1 MISLM
6 LFGLAIPLAVLGA
19 IALRLT
25 VAVYTGIRPEIAAM
39 PTRRPRGEPEVAATL
54 TRPTPATGGTD
65 ITATSPIGTEQ
76 RITGAPPADVPAD
89 EEAEPGPMTIPAFK
103 MAFATLAIV
112 LFGTAFLTGA
122 VRLVV
127 LALMAILQGKGM
139 VGPGDHGQVATVAE
153 AMLLP
158 VAFFLLALLL
168 RDLLPTTFNNA
179 CVLAALSLVA
189 FCLVVLL
196 WYAVLWVVLTLG
208 GWLFTWLKPT
218 PVPTAALLLA
228 VPLLVRAFFRLDL
241 AGRSGQNRCR

>member
-1 MISLM
+1 MISFA
-6 LFGLAIPLAVLGA
+6 LFILAIPLAVLGA

-25 VAVYTGIRPEIAAM
+25 VAVYTGLRPELA
-39 PTRRPRGEPEVAATL
+39 PRPRLEPDLVGSFA
-54 TRPTPATGGTD
+54 RPTPAEGGTD
-65 ITATSPIGTEQ
+65 FTATSPLGTEQ
-76 RITGAPPADVPAD
+76 RITGEPPADAPTD
-89 EEAEPGPMTIPAFK
+89 EEAEPGPLTLPAFK

-122 VRLVV
+122 VRLVM
-127 LALMAILQGKGM
+127 LALMAILQSKGM
-139 VGPGDHGQVATVAE
+139 VGPGDHGPVATVAE

-158 VAFFLLALLL
+158 VGFFLLALLL

-218 PVPTAALLLA
+218 PAPTAALLLA
-228 VPLLVRAFFRLDL
+228 VPLLLRAFFRLDV
-241 AGRSGQNRCR
+241 AGRSGHNPPR